1 MTPERKCTATRRH
14 AVASAMLLAFAAM
27 ELYGCHQAPGRPGPD
42 AREPVEA
49 DFHSLYRENCAGCH
63 GANGKD
69 GAAIALANP
78 VYIAWV
84 GEDQLRTSV
93 ANGTA
98 SKLMPPFAKS
108 AGGMLTDSEVSML
121 VHGIAETWG
130 KPNSLYGANPPAYK
144 GTLTG
149 DSERGFTAYGE
160 FCARCHG
167 RVGEGGP
174 ADGKNIAGKTGPGKS
189 GWLGSIVDPS
199 YLALISDQNLRSLI
213 VAGLPGGVMPDW
225 RSDDAQPMSDQQV
238 TDIVAW
244 LASKR
249 IATPGQPYPTRP

>member
-1 MTPERKCTATRRH
+1 MMPERKAARNH
-14 AVASAMLLAFAAM
+14 AGSCALLLVFAAM
-27 ELYGCHQAPGRPGPD
+27 ELCGCHQAHGRPGPD
-42 AREPVEA
+42 PAET
-49 DFHSLYRENCAGCH
+49 DFRSLYRANCAGCH
-63 GANGKD
+63 GANGKN

-84 GEDQLRTSV
+84 GEDQLRTAV

-108 AGGMLTDSEVSML
+108 AGGMLTDSEVSAL
-121 VHGIAETWG
+121 AHGITESWG
-130 KPNSLYGANPPAYK
+130 TPNPISGANPPAYK
-144 GTLTG
+144 GTLEG
-149 DSERGFTAYGE
+149 DSQRGLTAYGE

-167 RVGEGGP
+167 SSGEGGP
-174 ADGKNIAGKTGPGKS
+174 ADGKNTAVETGPNKTGPGKS

-213 VAGLPGGVMPDW
+213 VAGLPDGVMPDW
-225 RSDDAQPMSDQQV
+225 RSDGAQPLSDQQV

-249 IATPGQPYPTRP
+249 IARPGQPYPTRH